1 MARELIGGYAQQG
14 MPMSASTIRAAT
26 EQDLAAINDIYNYYV
41 QHSTCTYQEQFETIE
56 QRRAWFA
63 KHGSNHPITVA
74 TLNGQ
79 IVGWGALSAYHLRS
93 AYSRTVENSV
103 YVHHEFHRRGI
114 GSIILKDLID
124 RASAIGHHVIIAAID
139 FEQPASIA
147 LHRKFGFTEVG
158 HFKEVGNKF
167 QRWLDVVYMQLLL
180 S

>member
-1 MARELIGGYAQQG
+1 MAGQLIGAYAEQG
-14 MPMSASTIRAAT
+14 LPMSAYTIRVAT
-26 EQDLAAINDIYNYYV
+26 ETDLVAINDIYNHYV
-41 QHSTCTYQEQFETIE
+41 QHSTCTYQEKFETIE

-63 KHGSNHPITVA
+63 RHGPKHPVTVA
-74 TLNGQ
+74 TIERQ
-79 IVGWGALSAYHLRS
+79 IVGWGSLSPYHVRS
-93 AYSRTVENSV
+93 AYDRSVENSV

-114 GSIILKDLID
+114 GSILLEDLIE

-167 QRWLDVVYMQLLL
+167 QRWLDVVYMELLL

>member
-1 MARELIGGYAQQG
+1 
-14 MPMSASTIRAAT
+14 MSTPIIRAAI
-26 EQDLAAINDIYNYYV
+26 EPDLSAINDIYNYYV
-41 QHSTCTYQEQFETIE
+41 QHSTCTYQEQFETID

-63 KHGSNHPITVA
+63 KHGSRHPVTVA
-74 TLNGQ
+74 TSDGQ
-79 IVGWGALSAYHLRS
+79 IVGWGSLSPYHVRS
-93 AYSRTVENSV
+93 AYDRTVENSV
-103 YVHHEFHRRGI
+103 YVDHEFHRRGI

-124 RASAIGHHVIIAAID
+124 RAGVIGHHAIIAAID

-180 S
+180 GR